1 MSGVLQGLVLR
12 LLDVDTHAPPLP
24 AGGSPRVFRAS
35 RDFLRYSIVK
45 WLLGHVVGVTALTIA
60 VVTSCIDLNAQGHTT
75 LARVIPGLVLVMV
88 VVVALVSYAIVQ
100 LDYQLRWYVVTD
112 RSIRIREGALVQREM
127 TLTLANVQNLRLS
140 QGPLQKLFGI
150 ADVVVETA
158 GGTSSLDT
166 GGTAALRGVRDAA
179 ALREELHA
187 LAERHRGTG
196 LGDVDAHATNAPS
209 TDLVV
214 ALQAVRDEA
223 RALRD
228 VVVAARVAP
237 QTPPA

>member
-1 MSGVLQGLVLR
+1 MSGAVQQLVLR
-12 LLDVDTHAPPLP
+12 ILDVDTHAPPLP

-35 RDFLRYSIVK
+35 PDFLRYRIVA
-45 WLLGHVVGVTALTIA
+45 WLFGHLVAGAALTIA
-60 VVTSCIDLNAQGHTT
+60 VVTSCVDLNAHGHTT
-75 LARVIPGLVLVMV
+75 IARVIPMLVAVALG
-88 VVVALVSYAIVQ
+88 VVAVVSYAIVK

-112 RSIRIREGALVQREM
+112 RSIRIREGAIVQREM

-158 GGTSSLDT
+158 GGTSTVDT

-187 LAERHRGTG
+187 LAEKHRGAG
-196 LGDVDAHATNAPS
+196 LGDVDDAAHPPAT
-209 TDLVV
+209 TDVHA
-214 ALQAVRDEA
+214 ALQAVRDET

-228 VVVAARVAP
+228 VVNRRRSER
-237 QTPPA
+237 PPPGA